1 MTLQLLHVIFPVC
14 PTSKA
19 PGPESFASVT
29 GNPGVSSDVGGSEA
43 LKWNLA
49 QDDRSVLMQRLA
61 PHSAHAS
68 PAHVIRRHMP
78 EGARARC
85 AFSVIIPA
93 YNEQLVL
100 EEAVDRVVGLLAD
113 VDDYE
118 IVIVEDG
125 CTDYTPL
132 MAAELRAR
140 YANVQ
145 HIHSAVRLGKG
156 RAVSEGMRAARGRV
170 VVLMDADM
178 ATDPAEILR
187 FIRAVERGD
196 ADILIGSRYHAESHT
211 RRTSLRL
218 LYSRVYNGAARLLL
232 GTTVR
237 DHQCGFKVFDG
248 DAMRSILPFV
258 KSERFFW
265 DTEALAFAHWFGY
278 RVREVPITWKE
289 GASSKV
295 RLFRTPVEMFSALLR
310 LSITRR
316 WRLP

>member
-1 MTLQLLHVIFPVC
+1 MLRPPVLTATAPPKHVI
-14 PTSKA
+14 
-19 PGPESFASVT
+19 
-29 GNPGVSSDVGGSEA
+29 
-43 LKWNLA
+43 
-49 QDDRSVLMQRLA
+49 Q
-61 PHSAHAS
+61 
-68 PAHVIRRHMP
+68 RHMP

-93 YNEQLVL
+93 YNEQVVL
-100 EEAVDRVVGLLAD
+100 EAAVDRVATLLAE

-132 MAAELRAR
+132 MAAELRVR

-145 HIHSAVRLGKG
+145 HIHSSVRLGKG
-156 RAVSEGMRAARGRV
+156 RAVSQGMHAARGRV

-196 ADILIGSRYHAESHT
+196 ADILIGSRYHEQSRT

-218 LYSRVYNGAARLLL
+218 LYSRVYNAAARFLL
-232 GTTVR
+232 GTRVR

-265 DTEALAFAHWFGY
+265 DTEVLAFAEWFGY
-278 RVREVPITWKE
+278 RVQEVPITWKE
-289 GASSKV
+289 GTASKV
-295 RLFRTPVEMFSALLR
+295 RLFRTPLEMFSALLR
-310 LSITRR
+310 LSLSRR